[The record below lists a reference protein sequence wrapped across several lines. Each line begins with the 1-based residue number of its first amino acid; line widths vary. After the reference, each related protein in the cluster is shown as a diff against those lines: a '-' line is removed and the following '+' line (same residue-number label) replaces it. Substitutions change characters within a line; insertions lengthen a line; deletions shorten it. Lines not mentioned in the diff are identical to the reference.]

1 MIVEASKNGLWSIRL
16 QGHWHQPP
24 LLPTHHVTGSKNNPQ
39 KSDVKSY
46 FKYIFKKYNNN
57 NNIIIIELCDIC
69 NCDIKPVS
77 LIIETL
83 YLKITTSAFHKI

>member
-1 MIVEASKNGLWSIRL
+1 MDYGQSDYKAIG
-16 QGHWHQPP
+16 HQPP

-57 NNIIIIELCDIC
+57 NNIIIIELCDI
-69 NCDIKPVS
+69 
-77 LIIETL
+77 L
-83 YLKITTSAFHKI
+83 